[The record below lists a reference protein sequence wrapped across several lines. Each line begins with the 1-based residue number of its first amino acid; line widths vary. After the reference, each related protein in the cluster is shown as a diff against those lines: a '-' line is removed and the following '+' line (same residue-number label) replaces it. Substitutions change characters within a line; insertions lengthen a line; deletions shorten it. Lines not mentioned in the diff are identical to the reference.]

1 MATYNQLTNA
11 CSGNASNLPPEGQN
25 ALRAVGVSNPNDV
38 IAWWKIP
45 EDVQSEM
52 YKRGMCLMC
61 LVNVCSCMLFLPC
74 TCCVHCALKS
84 GLSSQ
89 LVILTRQK
97 LIKQAEV
104 ETCCSKSGLDVK
116 AYALKDIISVTSD
129 RKGSGCCSCFP
140 YAQTKITLPGFTG
153 SSKRIQQN
161 MMHIPCREDE
171 VDQIT
176 RMISEAKEN
185 AQLIP
190 MSAYQAVGA
199 GPGYSGEL
207 ERLTALWK
215 QGALS
220 DAEFQQAKKQ
230 LMSGPL

>member
-1 MATYNQLTNA
+1 M
-11 CSGNASNLPPEGQN
+11 
-25 ALRAVGVSNPNDV
+25 
-38 IAWWKIP
+38 
-45 EDVQSEM
+45 
-52 YKRGMCLMC
+52 
-61 LVNVCSCMLFLPC
+61 
-74 TCCVHCALKS
+74 
-84 GLSSQ
+84 
-89 LVILTRQK
+89 
-97 LIKQAEV
+97 
-104 ETCCSKSGLDVK
+104 
-116 AYALKDIISVTSD
+116 
-129 RKGSGCCSCFP
+129 
-140 YAQTKITLPGFTG
+140 LPGITG
-153 SSKRIQQN
+153 SSDHIRQN
-161 MMHIPCREDE
+161 TLDIPCREDE